1 MKVSMK
7 NGAMRANLK
16 QLAPADPVMAGG
28 VLLLAAV
35 SLVMVASASM
45 SVSEVRY
52 GDAYRIIGH
61 WLIYMPSGLV
71 LMWWMSR
78 VEVGWWRV
86 AIMPLLGFALL
97 LMMLVPGIGAEI
109 NGARRWFSLFGL
121 TLQPVEL
128 VKPVIVIY
136 MAYYMARFPERME
149 KFSTGL
155 APMLVILGVTVLLLL
170 LQPDFGNAALLV
182 ALCLCMW
189 FAGGVP
195 MRHLVLLFASVVPIG
210 MIILLA
216 EPYRIRRL
224 MSFMDPWADQLGSG
238 YQLVQSMIA
247 FGAGGT
253 HGAGLGQSVQKLFY
267 LPEPF
272 TDFITAVLGE
282 EFGLVGTLSLI
293 ALFGVI
299 LWRGMRTAQYTKD
312 AYQRLIVLGS
322 VVLLAITFFIN
333 MGAAMGIM
341 PTKGM
346 PMPVLSYGGSA
357 LFGSCILLGLIF
369 SVQRHLP
376 ENMRKIGHARVPGH
390 VHKKVAA

>member
-1 MKVSMK
+1 MKPAIK
-7 NGAMRANLK
+7 PDLK
-16 QLAPADPVMAGG
+16 QLAPADPIMVSG
-28 VLLLAAV
+28 VLLLVAV

-61 WLIYMPSGLV
+61 WMIYMPLGLL

-78 VEVGWWRV
+78 IEVDWWRM
-86 AIMPLLGFALL
+86 AAMPLLGLALL
-97 LMMLVPGIGAEI
+97 LLLLVLGIGADI
-109 NGARRWFSLFGL
+109 NGARRWFSLSGL
-121 TLQPVEL
+121 TVQPVEL
-128 VKPVIVIY
+128 VKPVLVIY
-136 MAYYMARFPERME
+136 MAYYMARFPERLE
-149 KFSTGL
+149 QFSKGL
-155 APMLVILGVTVLLLL
+155 APMLVILVMTVLLLL

-182 ALCLCMW
+182 VLCLCMW

-195 MRHLVLLFASVVPIG
+195 MRHLLLLFACVVPVG

-216 EPYRIRRL
+216 EPYRTRRL
-224 MSFMDPWADQLGSG
+224 LSFLDPWADPLGSG

-247 FGAGGT
+247 FGVGGLQ
-253 HGAGLGQSVQKLFY
+253 GVGLGQSVQKLFY

-282 EFGLVGTLSLI
+282 EFGLVGTLVLI
-293 ALFGVI
+293 TLFGVI
-299 LWRGMRTAQYTKD
+299 LWRGMWLARHVKD
-312 AYQRLIVLGS
+312 TYQRLLVLGS
-322 VVLLAITFFIN
+322 VVLLTITFFIN

-346 PMPVLSYGGSA
+346 PMPLLSYGGSA

-376 ENMRKIGHARVPGH
+376 ENMRKIGHMQMPGH
-390 VHKKVAA
+390 VHRKAAT

>member
-1 MKVSMK
+1 MKAHLGTASK
-7 NGAMRANLK
+7 P
-16 QLAPADPVMAGG
+16 LAPADPVMAGG
-28 VLLLAAV
+28 VLLLAV
-35 SLVMVASASM
+35 ISLVMVASASM
-45 SVSEVRY
+45 SISEVRY
-52 GDAYRIIGH
+52 GDAYRIINH
-61 WLIYMPSGLV
+61 WLIYMPAGLI
-71 LMWWMSR
+71 LMWWLSR
-78 VEVGWWRV
+78 VEVDWWRA
-86 AIMPLLGFALL
+86 AIMPLLGLSLL
-97 LMMLVPGIGAEI
+97 LMLLLPITGVEI

-128 VKPVIVIY
+128 IKPVIVIY
-136 MAYYMARFPERME
+136 MAYYMARFPDRM
-149 KFSTGL
+149 KRFSTGL
-155 APMLVILGVTVLLLL
+155 APMLVILGATVLLLL

-195 MRHLVLLFASVVPIG
+195 IRHLALLFISVLPIG

-224 MSFMDPWADQLGSG
+224 MSFMDPWADPFGSG

-247 FGAGGT
+247 FGAGGV
-253 HGAGLGQSVQKLFY
+253 HGAGLGQGVQKLFY

-293 ALFGVI
+293 TLFGVI
-299 LWRGMRTAQYTKD
+299 LWRGMRTARYTKD

-346 PMPVLSYGGSA
+346 PMPILSYGGSA
-357 LFGSCILLGLIF
+357 LLGDCILLGLIF
-369 SVQRHLP
+369 SVQRRLP
-376 ENMRKIGHARVPGH
+376 ENMRKVSHIHVAAH
-390 VHKKVAA
+390 VHRRAAT

>member
-1 MKVSMK
+1 MKP
-7 NGAMRANLK
+7 
-16 QLAPADPVMAGG
+16 LAPADPVMTIG
-28 VLLLAAV
+28 VLLLAAA

-45 SVSEVRY
+45 SISEVRY
-52 GDAYRIIGH
+52 GDAYRIISH
-61 WLIYMPSGLV
+61 WVVYMPLGLV

-78 VEVGWWRV
+78 IEVDWWRA
-86 AIMPLLGFALL
+86 AILPLLGFILL
-97 LMMLVPGIGAEI
+97 LMAMVLVPGIGMNI

-128 VKPVIVIY
+128 LKPVLVIY
-136 MAYYMARFPERME
+136 MAYYMAYFPERL
-149 KFSTGL
+149 KHFSTGL
-155 APMLVILGVTVLLLL
+155 APMLVVLFVSVLLLL
-170 LQPDFGNAALLV
+170 LQPDFGNAVLLV
-182 ALCLCMW
+182 VLCLCMW

-195 MRHLVLLFASVVPIG
+195 LRHLIFLFVCIVPIG
-210 MIILLA
+210 TVILLA

-224 MSFMDPWADQLGSG
+224 LSFMNPWADPLGSG

-247 FGAGGT
+247 FGAGGL
-253 HGAGLGQSVQKLFY
+253 HGVGLGQSVQKLFY

-293 ALFGVI
+293 ILFGTI
-299 LWRGMRTAQYTKD
+299 LWRGMRLARGVKD
-312 AYQRLIVLGS
+312 AYQRMLVLGS
-322 VVLLAITFFIN
+322 VTLLAVTFLIN

-346 PMPVLSYGGSA
+346 PMPIMSYGGSA
-357 LFGSCILLGLIF
+357 LLGSCILLGLIF

-376 ENMRKIGHARVPGH
+376 ENMRKDGRKRGQALVHARAGR
-390 VHKKVAA
+390 K

>member
-1 MKVSMK
+1 MKPPMQPNPK
-7 NGAMRANLK
+7 H
-16 QLAPADPVMAGG
+16 LAPADPVMAGG
-28 VLLLAAV
+28 VLLLVVV

-61 WLIYMPSGLV
+61 WLIYMPLGLL
-71 LMWWMSR
+71 LMWWISR
-78 VEVGWWRV
+78 IEVDWWRMAV
-86 AIMPLLGFALL
+86 MPLLGLALL
-97 LMMLVPGIGAEI
+97 LLLLVLVPGIGAEI
-109 NGARRWFSLFGL
+109 NGARRWFSLPGL
-121 TLQPVEL
+121 TVQPVEL
-128 VKPVIVIY
+128 VKPVLVIY
-136 MAYYMARFPERME
+136 MAYYMARFPERLE
-149 KFSTGL
+149 QFSKGL
-155 APMLVILGVTVLLLL
+155 APMLVILVVTVLLLL

-182 ALCLCMW
+182 VLCLCMW

-195 MRHLVLLFASVVPIG
+195 MRHLILLFISVVPVG

-216 EPYRIRRL
+216 EPYRTRRL
-224 MSFMDPWADQLGSG
+224 LSFLDPWADPLGSG

-247 FGAGGT
+247 FGVGGLQ
-253 HGAGLGQSVQKLFY
+253 GAGLGQSVQKLFY

-282 EFGLVGTLSLI
+282 EFGLIGTLVLI
-293 ALFGVI
+293 ALFGII
-299 LWRGMRTAQYTKD
+299 LWRGMRLARHVKD
-312 AYQRLIVLGS
+312 TYQRLLVLGS
-322 VVLLAITFFIN
+322 VVLLTITFFIN

-346 PMPVLSYGGSA
+346 PMPLLSYGGSA

-376 ENMRKIGHARVPGH
+376 ENMRKIGHARMPGH
-390 VHKKVAA
+390 VHRKAAT